1 MSTEEKQVIITEIGA
16 NTRISLNTFYSVIG
30 VFVTVTIFGVSI
42 LISILHWQNR
52 IEQQVIAAHA
62 DAWKGADMSVFVG
75 ETERLNKSLGIIF
88 PDPRAIQR
96 DRRTLS
102 P

>member
-42 LISILHWQNR
+42 LISILHWPCPT
-52 IEQQVIAAHA
+52 A
-62 DAWKGADMSVFVG
+62 
-75 ETERLNKSLGIIF
+75 
-88 PDPRAIQR
+88 P
-96 DRRTLS
+96 
-102 P
+102 